1 MFKNLLARVG
11 VGAATVDTRLAE
23 SHVAPGD
30 LLHGEVVV
38 NGGAVA
44 QEIDRITLS
53 LVTSFKHDDL
63 YETHVLYAHTLG
75 ERIELQANE
84 SRNLPFE
91 FRIPYS
97 TPLSLGHQQISLRTT
112 LDISSSVDPSDADAL
127 MVVPHPLM
135 QRVLDTLTELGFQL
149 YSVESSYNRR
159 MGWDVP
165 FIQTLEFKPYGHYRS
180 QIEELELIFQL
191 REGALD
197 VWLEIDKRARG
208 LEILFEDLDLNEQ
221 RARFQ
226 VTTADLERGDWSES
240 LSRII
245 EGRTGQR

>member
-11 VGAATVDTRLAE
+11 VGAATVDTRLAA
-23 SHVAPGD
+23 SQVVPGD
-30 LLHGEVVV
+30 IIRGEVIV

-44 QEIDRITLS
+44 QQIEQITLS

-75 ERIELQANE
+75 QSLELQAGE
-84 SRNLPFE
+84 SRTYPFE

-97 TPLSLGHQQISLRTT
+97 TPLSLGHQQVSLRTS
-112 LDISSSVDPSDADAL
+112 LDITSSVDPSDADAL
-127 MVVPHPLM
+127 LVVPHPLM
-135 QRVLDTLTELGFQL
+135 KRVLDTLDDLGFQL

-165 FIQTLEFKPYGHYRS
+165 FIQTLEFKPYGPYRQ

-197 VWLEIDKRARG
+197 VWLEIDKRGRG
-208 LEILFEDLDLNEQ
+208 LEVLFEDLDLNEQ
-221 RARFQ
+221 HARFQ
-226 VTTADLERGDWSES
+226 VTEADLNRGDWAES
-240 LSRII
+240 LARII
-245 EGRTGQR
+245 EGRTGMR